1 MNLASIIH
9 FIFLVFFISLPCW
22 PVDTMYVIRWIP
34 LGLICVWFTFNGCPL
49 THIDESL
56 DDQTF
61 TEMITKPIFGDIG
74 RERVISLTY
83 IVLVVVTILCTQKH
97 YESLL

>member
-1 MNLASIIH
+1 
-9 FIFLVFFISLPCW
+9 
-22 PVDTMYVIRWIP
+22 
-34 LGLICVWFTFNGCPL
+34 
-49 THIDESL
+49 
-56 DDQTF
+56 
-61 TEMITKPIFGDIG
+61 MITKPIFGDIG